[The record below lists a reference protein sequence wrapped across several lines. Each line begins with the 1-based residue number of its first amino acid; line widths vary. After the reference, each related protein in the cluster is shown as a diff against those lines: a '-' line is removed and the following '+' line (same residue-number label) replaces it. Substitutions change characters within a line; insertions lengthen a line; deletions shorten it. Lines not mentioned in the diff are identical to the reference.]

1 MASTGWARF
10 AHRFGQY
17 YRSSTFW
24 RPPRMPKRE
33 WMFSPFGGAPPLR
46 HKSFRSEQEL
56 RQFLSERAMHSCSIR
71 QRIGKNH
78 TS

>member
-33 WMFSPFGGAPPLR
+33 WMFIPFGGAPPLR
-46 HKSFRSEQEL
+46 HKSFRN
-56 RQFLSERAMHSCSIR
+56 ERIYVNFSLNERCTHASIR

-78 TS
+78 TN